1 MHRRLLLLLLLM
13 LPLALTACNLTTSQ
27 NIATATPTISP
38 NAGSPI
44 VTLTAPADG
53 AQVKVSELVLVRG
66 VASDAVGVTSIRL
79 LANGQPVQSKGFNGE
94 KNVNF
99 TLDYTP
105 VSRGEVTLTVLAFRN
120 TAQSDPVTV
129 KINVGQSSLP
139 ATVTPAVGVTN
150 IPTVNPNDPTCR
162 AQANAPLNIRALPT
176 TDSSV
181 LNVVQSGTLLQV
193 TGRLGDNTW
202 WQVRFG
208 TSIGWA
214 SAQFTT
220 LYGAN
225 CVTVPVIN
233 INTIITPTPA
243 PITPTATVTPS
254 PTSTP
259 GTPDLVITRFDGPDS
274 IAIPMGESSVDV
286 EYSITVTNTGSAPA
300 RNFDVSLRAVG
311 ADDSRLSA
319 VQVLR
324 RGESILLT
332 FTLTFSAAGS
342 YTVIAEA
349 DPNGVVPEISEANNL
364 ASRPLVIITPR

>member
-1 MHRRLLLLLLLM
+1 MSLLLPLM
-13 LPLALTACNLTTSQ
+13 LLALSACNLTTSE
-27 NIATATPTISP
+27 NIATATSTVSP

-44 VTLTAPADG
+44 VTLTSPADG
-53 AQVKVSELVLVRG
+53 AQVRVNELVLVRG
-66 VASDAVGVTSIRL
+66 VASDAIGVTSIRL
-79 LANGQPVQSKGFNGE
+79 LANGQPVQSKAYNGE

-120 TAQSDPVTV
+120 TAQSEPVTV
-129 KINVGQSSLP
+129 KITVGQTNQVASI
-139 ATVTPAVGVTN
+139 TPPPGVTSV
-150 IPTVNPNDPTCR
+150 PTVNLNDPTCR
-162 AQANAPLNIRALPT
+162 AQATAPLNIRALPNT
-176 TDSSV
+176 ASSV
-181 LNVVQSGTLLQV
+181 LNLVQSGTLLPV
-193 TGRLGDNTW
+193 IGRLGDNSW

-208 TSIGWA
+208 TSIGWV

-233 INTIITPTPA
+233 LNTIITPTPSPTVA
-243 PITPTATVTPS
+243 TATFTPS

-274 IAIPMGESSVDV
+274 IAIPSGASSVDV
-286 EYSITVTNTGSAPA
+286 EYTVTVTNTGSGPA
-300 RNFDVSLRAVG
+300 RNFDVSLRALG
-311 ADDSRLSA
+311 AADSRLSA

-332 FTLTFSAAGS
+332 FTLTFNAAGS

-349 DPNGVVPEISEANNL
+349 DPGGVVPEISEANNL
-364 ASRPLVIITPR
+364 ATRPLGVITPR

>member
-1 MHRRLLLLLLLM
+1 MLLM
-13 LPLALTACNLTTSQ
+13 LPLALAACNLTTSQ

-44 VTLTAPADG
+44 VTLTSPADG
-53 AQVKVSELVLVRG
+53 AQVKVNELVLVRG
-66 VASDAVGVTSIRL
+66 VASDAIGVTSIRL

-120 TAQSDPVTV
+120 TVQSNPVTV
-129 KINVGQSSLP
+129 KITVGQTSLP
-139 ATVTPAVGVTN
+139 STSTPVVVVTSPPV
-150 IPTVNPNDPTCR
+150 VNPDDPTCR

-193 TGRLGDNTW
+193 TGRLGNNAW

-208 TSIGWA
+208 TVIGWV

-225 CVTVPVIN
+225 CVVVPVIN
-233 INTIITPTPA
+233 PSTLFTPTPA

-274 IAIPMGESSVDV
+274 VAMPIGASSVDV
-286 EYSITVTNTGSAPA
+286 EYSVTVSNIGSGPA

-311 ADDSRLSA
+311 AEDSRLSA

-332 FTLTFSAAGS
+332 FTLTFNAAGS

-349 DPNGVVPEISEANNL
+349 DPSGVVPEISEANNL